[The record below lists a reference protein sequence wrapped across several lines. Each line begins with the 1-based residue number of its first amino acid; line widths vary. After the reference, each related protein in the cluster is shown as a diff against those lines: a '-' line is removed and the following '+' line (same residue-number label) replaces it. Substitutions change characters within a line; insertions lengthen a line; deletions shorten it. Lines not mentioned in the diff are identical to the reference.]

1 MFGFL
6 LKMIVTALLVG
17 GIGLFVTGRF
27 SNQIPHIGGIGNILN
42 QAKQI
47 DIKAVSANLSYQLD
61 KLITHTDRSPMVMG
75 IDITNK
81 SLEAMVDSIRSL
93 PPQELELVRKF
104 VCEDASTSAR

>member
-6 LKMIVTALLVG
+6 LKMLVTVFLIG
-17 GIGLFVTGRF
+17 GIGLFITGRF
-27 SNQIPHIGGIGNILN
+27 SGQMPDIGSLGNVLN
-42 QAKQI
+42 LAKQV
-47 DIKAVSANLSYQLD
+47 DVKAVSSNLSYQLD

-104 VCEDASTSAR
+104 VCEDASPAAQ